1 LRGWKNRSKLKHMKI
16 LLAILFLF
24 TLNSA
29 QAELYKSIGEDGE
42 VIYTDK
48 PPTENAQE
56 FKPPE
61 IQVTPP
67 VKIPPKKQPPV
78 TQQVAP
84 YPYSDIRFTQPEADA
99 NFFDNEGII
108 RYALSITPAL
118 NTKLGHYLNIKL
130 DGTALASKTSSMS
143 GELKEIERGSH
154 SLSADICDASGK
166 VLKSASV
173 SFHLHKH
180 STLHNPP
187 PTPSPPPAPAPR

>member
-1 LRGWKNRSKLKHMKI
+1 MQY
-16 LLAILFLF
+16 LLAIVLIFSASL
-24 TLNSA
+24 A

-48 PPTENAQE
+48 PPTEDAKE
-56 FKPPE
+56 FKPPA

-67 VKIPPKKQPPV
+67 VKIPPKKQPPA
-78 TQQVAP
+78 TQQAAP

-99 NFFDNEGII
+99 NFFDNEGNIS
-108 RYALSITPAL
+108 YALSITPAL

-166 VLKSASV
+166 ILKSASV

-187 PTPSPPPAPAPR
+187 PTPPPPPVPTPYARP